1 MCKIP
6 NPEHTYKI
14 GYGSRFTPYIQHH
27 SSDGNVASPVRLH
40 PPIGMTLG
48 ESSWWPCVARYLA
61 SQTEQCTSSPALA
74 KVHTPSQ
81 TFIEGFIMNDFLGT
95 IPHSLGQLVMVEKAA
110 NYSLLLLLAINAI
123 IHSDVLNVRVWQIL
137 MWHLLLVSTFV
148 HGISPWFRS
157 NTNGHHFA
165 KEALSAR
172 SGWLFRG
179 SQYKAVVITY
189 LVPST
194 V

>member
-14 GYGSRFTPYIQHH
+14 GYGSRFTPHIQHH
-27 SSDGNVASPVRLH
+27 SSDGNVACPVRLH
-40 PPIGMTLG
+40 PPIDMTLG

-74 KVHTPSQ
+74 KVHAPSQ
-81 TFIEGFIMNDFLGT
+81 TFIEGLIMNDFLGT

-137 MWHLLLVSTFV
+137 MWHLLLVSTLFTV
-148 HGISPWFRS
+148 SVLGSGLTAMATNLPRRLSPLAQVGYS
-157 NTNGHHFA
+157 
-165 KEALSAR
+165 EARNIRRL
-172 SGWLFRG
+172 
-179 SQYKAVVITY
+179 
-189 LVPST
+189 
-194 V
+194 